1 LTNSPFYGILRP
13 SKSVGSTVSRAVLF
27 VFLCFRHITMNHKEE
42 GFGMAEGNAVERI
55 VLTPEGKE
63 KLERELN
70 ELKTVR
76 RVEIA
81 KEIENAR
88 SFGDL
93 TENAEYD
100 EAKNAQGRME
110 SRIRELEDMLRNAEV
125 VEQSKQKDGKVG
137 MGSVVTV
144 FDMEYGEVDTYTI
157 VGATEADMKA
167 LKVSTE
173 SPIGKALM
181 GASVGDTVDVP
192 TPGGI
197 IQLRIDKIN

>member
-1 LTNSPFYGILRP
+1 
-13 SKSVGSTVSRAVLF
+13 
-27 VFLCFRHITMNHKEE
+27 
-42 GFGMAEGNAVERI
+42 MAEGNAVERV

-93 TENAEYD
+93 TENSEYD
-100 EAKNAQGRME
+100 EAKNAQARME
-110 SRIRELEDMLRNAEV
+110 GRIRELEDMLRNAEV
-125 VEQSKQKDGKVG
+125 VEQSEQNDGRVG
-137 MGSVVTV
+137 LGSVVTV
-144 FDMEYGEVDTYTI
+144 FDLEYGEEDTYTI
-157 VGATEADMKA
+157 VGATEADMKT

-181 GASVGDTVDVP
+181 GASVGETVDVL
-192 TPGGI
+192 TPNGI
-197 IQLRIDKIN
+197 IQLRVDKIN

>member
-1 LTNSPFYGILRP
+1 
-13 SKSVGSTVSRAVLF
+13 
-27 VFLCFRHITMNHKEE
+27 
-42 GFGMAEGNAVERI
+42 MAEGNAVERV

-93 TENAEYD
+93 TENSEYD
-100 EAKNAQGRME
+100 EAKNAQARME
-110 SRIRELEDMLRNAEV
+110 GRIRELEDTLRNAEV
-125 VEQSKQKDGKVG
+125 VEQSEQNDGRVG
-137 MGSVVTV
+137 LGSVVTV
-144 FDMEYGEVDTYTI
+144 FDLEYGEEDTYTI
-157 VGATEADMKA
+157 VGATEADMKT

-173 SPIGKALM
+173 SPIGKALI
-181 GASVGDTVDVP
+181 GASVGETVDVL
-192 TPGGI
+192 TPNGI
-197 IQLRIDKIN
+197 IQLRVDKIN